1 LEEVVVA
8 FAVLGF
14 VAFAVLGFVAFDIVG
29 VVAAECLLWCL
40 ELLEEAMRIVDVC
53 QILCGSHSLQ
63 TCSTLGAFA
72 CGWAS
77 VEQKVG
83 KGHIFVEERVWRCV
97 NVDERL
103 LEFDLP
109 GR

>member
-1 LEEVVVA
+1 
-8 FAVLGF
+8 
-14 VAFAVLGFVAFDIVG
+14 
-29 VVAAECLLWCL
+29 
-40 ELLEEAMRIVDVC
+40 MRIADVC

-63 TCSTLGAFA
+63 TCNTLGAFA

>member
-1 LEEVVVA
+1 LLSLEVVVVA

-14 VAFAVLGFVAFDIVG
+14 VAVDVVG
-29 VVAAECLLWCL
+29 VVAVGCLPWCL
-40 ELLEEAMRIVDVC
+40 ELLEEAKRIVDAC
-53 QILCGSHSLQ
+53 QILCVLHSLQ
-63 TCSTLGAFA
+63 TCSTLGAFV

-77 VEQKVG
+77 VEQKAG
-83 KGHIFVEERVWRCV
+83 KGHRFVEERVWRCV
-97 NVDERL
+97 SVDERL